1 MVKISETFFKEVY
14 NDSNKHRLFEFSTE
28 EFYHLLTDNLL
39 RRHVNANEHAKMI
52 SNVFGNIKNYQYDEN
67 HNKVESVNTHL
78 QDSNGNYCT
87 KREFENDFLHY
98 EFDNQVEANSC
109 LECLL
114 EKFDD
119 DGWLIIKS

>member
-52 SNVFGNIKNYQYDEN
+52 ANVFGNIKNYQYDEN
-67 HNKVESVNTHL
+67 HNRVESVNTHL

-87 KREFENDFLHY
+87 KQEFENDFLHY

>member
-52 SNVFGNIKNYQYDEN
+52 VNVFGNIKNYQYDEN

-119 DGWLIIKS
+119 EGWLIIKS

>member
-28 EFYHLLTDNLL
+28 EFYHLLTDNL

-52 SNVFGNIKNYQYDEN
+52 ANVFGNIKNYQYDEN

-119 DGWLIIKS
+119 EGWLIIKS